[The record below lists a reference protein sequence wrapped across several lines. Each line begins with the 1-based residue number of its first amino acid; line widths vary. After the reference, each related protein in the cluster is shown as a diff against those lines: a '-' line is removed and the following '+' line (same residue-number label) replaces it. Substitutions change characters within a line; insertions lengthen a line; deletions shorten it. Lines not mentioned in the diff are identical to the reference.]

1 MESQPDVQLGK
12 IFIVLWIGLMLF
24 IIISIVV
31 VYFNAKSETSSCDAA
46 SITNVEKSKESSMGR
61 TPKLFIAFLAITLFA
76 VSTMNLTYKINSF
89 EKKVEK
95 PAPSTSNLLGMIKN
109 LQKNQTIEP
118 MVPSAPP
125 MNIGQV
131 SASSSMNIGQA
142 SAPPENY
149 NETKFLAK
157 PSAPPSE
164 NN

>member
-31 VYFNAKSETSSCDAA
+31 IYFNAKSETSSCDAA
-46 SITNVEKSKESSMGR
+46 SITNVEKSKESSSMGR

-109 LQKNQTIEP
+109 LQKNKMVEP

-131 SASSSMNIGQA
+131 SASSMNIGQA
-142 SAPPENY
+142 SAPPEIIM
-149 NETKFLAK
+149 K
-157 PSAPPSE
+157 PNS
-164 NN
+164 

>member
-12 IFIVLWIGLMLF
+12 IFIVLWIGFMLF

-31 VYFNAKSETSSCDAA
+31 VYFNAKSETSSCDVAGM
-46 SITNVEKSKESSMGR
+46 NVEKSKESSSMGR

-109 LQKNQTIEP
+109 LQKNKMVEP
-118 MVPSAPP
+118 MV
-125 MNIGQV
+125 
-131 SASSSMNIGQA
+131 A
-142 SAPPENY
+142 SAPPENSNNGQPSDPLQSN
-149 NETKFLAK
+149 NENKKLV
-157 PSAPPSE
+157 
-164 NN
+164 